1 MRIDDFQD
9 LDLSEEELLELEQS
23 LDLIGQTIEQEEEIL
38 LPDSLRGEALLHLL
52 DGVEQDEPEPQQEK
66 RKSAGKLILGVFPQ
80 KYLAAA
86 AMLALAVM
94 VGAAYSRLPRTEK
107 IDTSVSSVAPES
119 QQIPEEDSEAAP
131 DAALYTLQ
139 RLDGYASVLKEID
152 QRYNRDDK
160 PVYDRKARLE
170 AESPPEADQQK
181 PNPQAGEETA
191 VITGQPEQ
199 ESVQQAETTE
209 AVETDSPEENGQ
221 DSAAMKGGLMQVPSP
236 YQSSTESQEDT
247 SGSDTSDQVAAD
259 QGLFPSEDGA
269 DWEGAAEEPAASQF
283 SSGTAVSDLSVTS
296 DSGFTYTLV
305 PDLQNRQQA
314 VFEIRAAETME
325 PIRVEITNEE
335 PILYRQVLYGDDS
348 LIVVGDLLEYPDSYL
363 CMTRTVYEE
372 MGLEALGSGSDRRDD
387 YVEMTQISVYRIAEQ
402 NQAELSHSQDYYQAG
417 WYRTAS
423 MAEDGTLY
431 TATDKNI
438 YGAEG
443 STEYLTEVIP
453 VVGSQTEMNY
463 LDSSRIYVDRYS
475 TELDSYAVISS
486 LDLSQPA
493 ECMETVAYLGEQMP
507 VVRIADDGVYL
518 GCTIAGEQGDYSRML
533 RFDGQ
538 DLSVVTASEDLG
550 GLLVPQ
556 SFVSL
561 PDTGCAVL
569 IDQQNGTG
577 RGISECVVLV
587 LDWGLGTVATV
598 PVAIS
603 PDEILWVEVSN
614 QIMLVRTASQIYQID
629 LSTPLSPEVSVWD

>member
-1 MRIDDFQD
+1 M
-9 LDLSEEELLELEQS
+9 
-23 LDLIGQTIEQEEEIL
+23 
-38 LPDSLRGEALLHLL
+38 
-52 DGVEQDEPEPQQEK
+52 
-66 RKSAGKLILGVFPQ
+66 
-80 KYLAAA
+80 
-86 AMLALAVM
+86 
-94 VGAAYSRLPRTEK
+94 
-107 IDTSVSSVAPES
+107 
-119 QQIPEEDSEAAP
+119 
-131 DAALYTLQ
+131 
-139 RLDGYASVLKEID
+139 
-152 QRYNRDDK
+152 
-160 PVYDRKARLE
+160 
-170 AESPPEADQQK
+170 
-181 PNPQAGEETA
+181 
-191 VITGQPEQ
+191 
-199 ESVQQAETTE
+199 
-209 AVETDSPEENGQ
+209 
-221 DSAAMKGGLMQVPSP
+221 
-236 YQSSTESQEDT
+236 
-247 SGSDTSDQVAAD
+247 
-259 QGLFPSEDGA
+259 
-269 DWEGAAEEPAASQF
+269 
-283 SSGTAVSDLSVTS
+283 
-296 DSGFTYTLV
+296 
-305 PDLQNRQQA
+305 
-314 VFEIRAAETME
+314 
-325 PIRVEITNEE
+325 
-335 PILYRQVLYGDDS
+335 YRQVLYGDDS

-550 GLLVPQ
+550 GLLIPQ

-577 RGISECVVLV
+577 RGISECAVLV

-614 QIMLVRTASQIYQID
+614 QIMLVRTVSQIYQID
-629 LSTPLSPEVSVWD
+629 LSTPLSPEVSVSGLSFFGFVIKKAPRERRLLLYMARGRESGERAAVRGEAGVEGADLIKAHPVPLCGGFPIGIPQRNNQADFLPLRKSQQFLQLFSVADRAHDTAPQADISCCQAEGLDGSSQVILEHSKFLHSSPVEGIGAFGQVVDYCNQHRGLPGMEIAFKQWVADVAGCPVFELGVVQHQKPPWLAVQRRRSQSGCIQTIQDVLPAHRVCSELTGGATAFHAGTKFHDSSLP

>member
-1 MRIDDFQD
+1 M
-9 LDLSEEELLELEQS
+9 
-23 LDLIGQTIEQEEEIL
+23 
-38 LPDSLRGEALLHLL
+38 
-52 DGVEQDEPEPQQEK
+52 
-66 RKSAGKLILGVFPQ
+66 
-80 KYLAAA
+80 
-86 AMLALAVM
+86 
-94 VGAAYSRLPRTEK
+94 
-107 IDTSVSSVAPES
+107 
-119 QQIPEEDSEAAP
+119 
-131 DAALYTLQ
+131 
-139 RLDGYASVLKEID
+139 
-152 QRYNRDDK
+152 
-160 PVYDRKARLE
+160 
-170 AESPPEADQQK
+170 
-181 PNPQAGEETA
+181 
-191 VITGQPEQ
+191 
-199 ESVQQAETTE
+199 
-209 AVETDSPEENGQ
+209 
-221 DSAAMKGGLMQVPSP
+221 
-236 YQSSTESQEDT
+236 
-247 SGSDTSDQVAAD
+247 
-259 QGLFPSEDGA
+259 
-269 DWEGAAEEPAASQF
+269 
-283 SSGTAVSDLSVTS
+283 
-296 DSGFTYTLV
+296 
-305 PDLQNRQQA
+305 
-314 VFEIRAAETME
+314 
-325 PIRVEITNEE
+325 
-335 PILYRQVLYGDDS
+335 
-348 LIVVGDLLEYPDSYL
+348 VGDLLEYPDSYL

-438 YGAEG
+438 YGVEG

-577 RGISECVVLV
+577 RGISECAVLV

-598 PVAIS
+598 RWQFRRRDPLGGS
-603 PDEILWVEVSN
+603 FQPDHVGSYSLSNLSDRSFYTLVS
-614 QIMLVRTASQIYQID
+614 RSQYLG
-629 LSTPLSPEVSVWD
+629 LSFFMVCN

>member
-1 MRIDDFQD
+1 MRIDDFQN

-23 LDLIGQTIEQEEEIL
+23 LDLIGQSIEQEEEIL

-66 RKSAGKLILGVFPQ
+66 RKPAGKLILGVFPQ

-94 VGAAYSRLPRTEK
+94 VRTAYSRLPRTEK

-119 QQIPEEDSEAAP
+119 QQIPKEDSDAAP

-139 RLDGYASVLKEID
+139 RSDGYASVLKEID
-152 QRYNRDDK
+152 QRYNREDK

-170 AESPPEADQQK
+170 AESSPEADQQK

-209 AVETDSPEENGQ
+209 AVEADSSVENGQ
-221 DSAAMKGGLMQVPSP
+221 DSAAMKGGLMQAPSP
-236 YQSSTESQEDT
+236 YQSSTESREDT
-247 SGSDTSDQVAAD
+247 SESYTSDQVAAD
-259 QGLFPSEDGA
+259 QGLLPSEDGA

-283 SSGTAVSDLSVTS
+283 STGTAVSDLSVTS

-314 VFEIRAAETME
+314 VFEISAAETME

-577 RGISECVVLV
+577 RGISECAVLV

-629 LSTPLSPEVSVWD
+629 LSTPLSPEVSIWD

>member
-9 LDLSEEELLELEQS
+9 LDLSEEELSELEQS

-86 AMLALAVM
+86 AMLALAGM
-94 VGAAYSRLPRTEK
+94 VGTAYSRLPRTEK

-119 QQIPEEDSEAAP
+119 QQIPEEDSDAAP

-152 QRYNRDDK
+152 QRYNREDK

-170 AESPPEADQQK
+170 AESSPEADQQK

-209 AVETDSPEENGQ
+209 AVETDFSEENGQ

-236 YQSSTESQEDT
+236 YQSSAESQEDT

-259 QGLFPSEDGA
+259 QGLLPSEDGA

-325 PIRVEITNEE
+325 PIRVEITNKE

-577 RGISECVVLV
+577 RGISECAVLV